1 MTDYTNPQIPTQDT
15 SDGQFTIRTLKG
27 DNTENLNIQY
37 SPLKLS
43 YGKRL
48 EIRAMVDVTK
58 FAEYD
63 FSSVVA
69 EGDKPKTK
77 SIDIAGLNQARDRAR
92 VELVNVLFGLQHIGA
107 DNIVAEDYQKLV
119 DYIIAKNPA
128 GLEQVEKKGS
138 TLTSTT

>member
-1 MTDYTNPQIPTQDT
+1 MTDYTNPQIPAQDT
-15 SDGQFTIRTLKG
+15 SDGNFNVRFFKG
-27 DNTENLNIQY
+27 DNIESVNVQY
-37 SPLKLS
+37 NPLKLS

-48 EIRAMVDVTK
+48 EIRAMADVTQ
-58 FAEYD
+58 FVEYD

-77 SIDIAGLNQARDRAR
+77 SIDIAGLSNARSKAR
-92 VELVNVLFGLQHIGA
+92 IELVNVLFGLQHIGA

-119 DYIIAKNPA
+119 GYIIAKNPA
-128 GLEQVEKKGS
+128 GLEQVQKKGS